1 MYSFFFGP
9 GHVCHWRYKVCCTPL
24 PHLKRTHCFF
34 SIQRDN
40 PSSLHHRN
48 MMAATTC
55 TPSPIDALSKSN
67 VTKGLASVNSLNHT
81 TSDSDGY
88 FAFARINDE
97 VYLVQGTFLS
107 SSKAFFLKKLIYII
121 PFSLSQFHV
130 QLQHHQH

>member
-1 MYSFFFGP
+1 
-9 GHVCHWRYKVCCTPL
+9 
-24 PHLKRTHCFF
+24 
-34 SIQRDN
+34 
-40 PSSLHHRN
+40 

-97 VYLVQGTFLS
+97 VYLVQGTFFSHL
-107 SSKAFFLKKLIYII
+107 LK
-121 PFSLSQFHV
+121 PFSLKKSSST
-130 QLQHHQH
+130 